1 MRSSLFVR
9 VGADRLDPSD
19 ALAFVADPGA
29 GATVLFEGSVRDH
42 SADGDVTGLAYE
54 AWDETGGA
62 GPNQLQSAAFT
73 VEPRLKDFAD
83 RLGTAWQM
91 TGSGA
96 AFFKA
101 VASRAERFSL
111 GPTTTRRET

>member
-42 SADGDVTGLAYE
+42 SADGDVTGRVHALL
-54 AWDETGGA
+54 DETRPRTA
-62 GPNQLQSAAFT
+62 GL
-73 VEPRLKDFAD
+73 V
-83 RLGTAWQM
+83 
-91 TGSGA
+91 GA
-96 AFFKA
+96 ATTTCAGALVAIA
-101 VASRAERFSL
+101 VAAHHTELLVEVLKHHR
-111 GPTTTRRET
+111 